1 MRILKKEIMDS
12 EKEALA
18 YDLVVSKYKDIV
30 HASFAETVINLS
42 PPEGRYLDI
51 GTGTGWDAILVAKN
65 TSNVQVTAIDLSD
78 EMLRFAICSS
88 RRERVDTKIKF
99 IKADAKCLPFDD
111 GTFDAV
117 FSQNMLHHLPE
128 PERMLS
134 EIKRVVKSDGAI
146 IIRDL
151 VRHSKFMNAICVN
164 VLGINYNKTMK
175 EEYRKSILA
184 ALTSQEWLKLKNR
197 MDMPGLRFT
206 KQFLT
211 HVSIERPSIRR
222 RKDVYAKVVGPF
234 CRRIS
239 ASFYISKP

>member
-1 MRILKKEIMDS
+1 MRILKKEVMSS
-12 EKEALA
+12 EEEALA
-18 YDLVVSKYKDIV
+18 YDLVVSRYVSVV
-30 HASFAETVINLS
+30 HAGFAETVINLS
-42 PPEGRYLDI
+42 PPEGKFLDI

-65 TSNVQVTAIDLSD
+65 TSNIQVTAVDLSD
-78 EMLRFAICSS
+78 EMLKFASCNASK
-88 RRERVDTKIKF
+88 ERVDNKINF
-99 IKADAKCLPFDD
+99 IKGDAKSLPFNDRS
-111 GTFDAV
+111 FDAV
-117 FSQNMLHHLPE
+117 FCQNMLHHLPE
-128 PERMLS
+128 PEKMLA

-164 VLGINYNKTMK
+164 ILGINYNKTMK

-184 ALTSQEWLKLKNR
+184 ALSEQEWLKLKNR